1 MRVEFHPGR
10 RPRQLWWAQWS
21 GYREPAGSIV
31 DQDELALDE
40 EHSAHRY
47 LEAIEHTVVG
57 FYWEW

>member
-1 MRVEFHPGR
+1 VPTGAR
-10 RPRQLWWAQWS
+10 AQWAD
-21 GYREPAGSIV
+21 YREPAEAIV
-31 DQDELALDE
+31 EQDELALDE

>member
-1 MRVEFHPGR
+1 MNGDGR
-10 RPRQLWWAQWS
+10 QQHGQRGQRAAGLHLRQ
-21 GYREPAGSIV
+21 P
-31 DQDELALDE
+31 LDE